1 MQEYVHAGNKRYL
14 KERSRTAIPIRREAD
29 VKNFFISNYPSFPLA
44 GEQEVLWFVAQDKFL
59 VEAII
64 DSSGNVATKVFVP
77 REEENQLAFSFSE
90 TLEMKRNH

>member
-1 MQEYVHAGNKRYL
+1 VQEYVHAGNKRYL

-77 REEENQLAFSFSE
+77 REEENQLAFPFSE